1 MDFNGQYTA
10 EYILI
15 LGFSILVAFSFLP
28 KVYEINELNNCMA
41 TARNGVLIGSEMD
54 SLATYPEEKFEY
66 YMKYHP
72 RLKIGSNIVF
82 IGLKYTNEGY
92 DPVYKKTKIR
102 LKITASATS
111 LRYAD
116 DRNCVGDRLNYY
128 SRKSICEAYKTEYL
142 TNIYYNPAF
151 SDRYYFT
158 SSEVEWV

>member
-1 MDFNGQYTA
+1 MDVNGQFTA

-15 LGFSILVAFSFLP
+15 LGFGILIAFSFLP
-28 KVYEINELNNCMA
+28 KVYEINELNTCMA
-41 TARNGVLIGSEMD
+41 TARDGVLVGSEMD
-54 SLATYPEEKFEY
+54 SMATYPEEKYEY

-72 RLKIGSNIVF
+72 RLKIGSSIVF
-82 IGLKYTNEGY
+82 VGLKYTNEGY

-102 LKITASATS
+102 LMIIASAPS

-128 SRKSICEAYKTEYL
+128 ARKSICEAYKTENL
-142 TNIYYNPAF
+142 TNVYYNPAF